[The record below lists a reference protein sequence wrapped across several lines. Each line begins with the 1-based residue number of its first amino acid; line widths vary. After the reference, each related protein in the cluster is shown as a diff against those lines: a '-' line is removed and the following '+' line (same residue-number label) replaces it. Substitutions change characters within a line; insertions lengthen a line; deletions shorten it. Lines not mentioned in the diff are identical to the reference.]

1 MKITRD
7 TKVAELFAKH
17 PWLKDHLVK
26 MDDKLKKLNSPLVK
40 IMLRKATI
48 KDISVKTGINED
60 IIISKLTE
68 IIRAH
73 KKIEK
78 STY

>member
-17 PWLKDHLVK
+17 PWLKDPLVK
-26 MDDKLKKLNSPLVK
+26 MDDKLKKLNSPIVK

-48 KDISVKTGINED
+48 KDVSAKSGLDED
-60 IIISKLTE
+60 FIIKKLTE
-68 IIRAH
+68 II
-73 KKIEK
+73 EK
-78 STY
+78 NKHTSV

>member
-7 TKVAELFAKH
+7 TKVADLLAKH

-26 MDDKLKKLNSPLVK
+26 MDDKLKKLNSPIVK

-48 KDISVKTGINED
+48 KDVSAKSGLDED
-60 IIISKLTE
+60 FIIKKLTE
-68 IIRAH
+68 II
-73 KKIEK
+73 EK
-78 STY
+78 NKHTSV

>member
-26 MDDKLKKLNSPLVK
+26 MDDKLKKLNSPIVK

-48 KDISVKTGINED
+48 KDVSAKSGLDED
-60 IIISKLTE
+60 FIIKKLTE
-68 IIRAH
+68 II
-73 KKIEK
+73 EK
-78 STY
+78 NNHTSV

>member
-7 TKVAELFAKH
+7 TKVVDLFTKY

-26 MDDKLKKLNSPLVK
+26 MDDKLKKLNSPIVR

-48 KDISVKTGINED
+48 KDVSAKSGLDED
-60 IIISKLTE
+60 FIIRKLTE
-68 IIRAH
+68 IIE
-73 KKIEK
+73 KK
-78 STY
+78 

>member
-1 MKITRD
+1 MNITRD
-7 TKVAELFAKH
+7 AKAVDLFAQY